1 MGKSVVLVLVLTLLL
16 IFSLLFSSNVIGL
29 HTAHAQSLE
38 GNVYL
43 NDEKSQ
49 VVNGASQVTLVN
61 CTNITVANVHGKILL
76 IDSYYCKIYN
86 NDILGVFGDPDG
98 VNDEGC
104 IALFRSDYN
113 DIHDN
118 VLSNSDRGILLN
130 VDLPTDSKFGES
142 KYNKIYANNISNT
155 TIGIDLQSGCS
166 NNVIYSNNIIECKSG
181 ITMCN
186 SHLNTIFE
194 NTIKNS
200 GIQAIF
206 LRRAPEN
213 NVFYN
218 NNFLN
223 NTRVWENH
231 ESLPNLRNM
240 YSVNNTWDGGYSI
253 GGNYWSDYN
262 GTDDNM
268 DGIGD
273 TSYTVYENFTDR
285 YPLMVPYGNDNTNLP
300 SPTPIPTTT
309 PQTTPAAEPFLTPL
323 VIAAVAT
330 VAVVGVGLL
339 LYFKRRKH

>member
-1 MGKSVVLVLVLTLLL
+1 MRKNVVPILVLTLLL
-16 IFSLLFSSNVIGL
+16 VSLDVIGL
-29 HTAHAQSLE
+29 HTTHAQSE

-43 NDEKSQ
+43 NDEKNQ

-61 CTNITVANVHGKILL
+61 CTNITVTNVHGKILL
-76 IDSYYCKIYN
+76 IDSDYCKIYN
-86 NDILGVFGDPDG
+86 NAISGIFGDPYD

-104 IALFRSDYN
+104 IALFRSNYN
-113 DIHDN
+113 DVHDN
-118 VLSNSDRGILLN
+118 LLSNSGRGILLS

-142 KYNKIYANNISNT
+142 KHNKIYANNISNT
-155 TIGIDLQSGCS
+155 NIGIDFRSGCS
-166 NNVIYSNNIIECKSG
+166 NNALYSNNIIECKSG
-181 ITMCN
+181 ITICD
-186 SHLNTIFE
+186 SHRNTIFQ
-194 NTIKNS
+194 NTIKDS
-200 GIQAIF
+200 AVQAIF

-262 GTDDNM
+262 GTDNNL

-285 YPLMVPYGNDNTNLP
+285 YPLMVPYGNDNANLLD
-300 SPTPIPTTT
+300 PTPNSTPTAAPFSTT
-309 PQTTPAAEPFLTPL
+309 L
-323 VIAAVAT
+323 IAAASG
-330 VAVVGVGLL
+330 ASLAIIGVGLL
-339 LYFKRRKH
+339 VYFKKGKH